1 MARTNYAKNHVT
13 PARRE
18 GVLDRDEYLLRAREL
33 APRGQDLPHAKL
45 LDLDVLAIRSAARQ
59 RESLRQHIRDN
70 LSNEALA
77 RKFGVHVRTVE
88 KVLSAES
95 WSHV

>member
-1 MARTNYAKNHVT
+1 MARTNYAKNHVK

-95 WSHV
+95 WSHI